1 MSEIVDISPTHMS
14 VVERDE
20 AIDFI
25 KLVSVLNVTTDEMSA
40 VAVMRQLELSKNT
53 SYNMVNVK

>member
-1 MSEIVDISPTHMS
+1 MS